1 MVQSDD
7 RHTTDP
13 AWRDPRTKL
22 LLTYDPLPDRRE
34 AYFEFVLGQFVP
46 AMERLGLRMSEAWYT
61 AYGDYPLRLTGFV
74 ALDEEAL
81 LRALDSDAFAAL
93 EARLLD
99 HVINYRRR
107 SVPARNRFQ
116 F

>member
-1 MVQSDD
+1 MPRDD
-7 RHTTDP
+7 ERPTADP
-13 AWRDPRTKL
+13 ASSDPKTKL
-22 LLTYDPLPDRRE
+22 LLTYDPLPDHRE

-74 ALDEEAL
+74 ALDEDTL
-81 LRALDSDAFAAL
+81 LRALDSDVFAAL

-107 SVPARNRFQ
+107 IVPARHRFQ